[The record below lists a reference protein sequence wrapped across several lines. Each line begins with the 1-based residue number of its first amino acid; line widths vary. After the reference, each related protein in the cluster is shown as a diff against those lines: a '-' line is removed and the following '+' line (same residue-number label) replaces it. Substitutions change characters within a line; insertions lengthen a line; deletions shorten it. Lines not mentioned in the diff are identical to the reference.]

1 MYSRDSDM
9 DSKESEVQQLR
20 PENALIY
27 TRPSNVA
34 LVDRRVFKTYNFS
47 NNSYELGSTMQIIV
61 NSGGDAV
68 WGRSSY
74 IRLQYTTGG
83 NMDFGTGSIL
93 NIFKSI
99 RLTHRSGEVLEYVDN
114 VNLVANL
121 TRFWHYSV
129 DDRRKLD
136 GMLNNDTLANTAANS
151 YTNVQDDGVH
161 VACIPM
167 SILCGLFNSENQYMP
182 ATLCAGMK
190 IELELA
196 PLTAISTQPSN
207 PTATLMTITDMKP
220 TLVLDTAQ
228 LYDVINKQLLE
239 EQAQVDRS
247 GIQFSYF
254 TYFNS
259 FQVIPAGVTSVNF
272 DIQQSASLVHKIL
285 VAVRDNRKLTTN
297 VPGNVGVDKY
307 TTIAPFNTAQF
318 RLGSLYMPQQIVS
331 VPALVPAT
339 PNWDDIQLNAKEWY
353 NYGLV
358 AHMAAVDEFHKSAGG
373 SASIT
378 YQEYTT
384 SANVPDGN
392 QWVSG
397 KAVYAFTGEKS
408 AVSLMLTGEP
418 TNNSRLLNFSASI
431 SSLLGAAGAYPATNQ
446 VAPAYYNI
454 DGGLRVDYYL
464 QYLRCANLMGDN
476 CVVDR

>member
-1 MYSRDSDM
+1 
-9 DSKESEVQQLR
+9 
-20 PENALIY
+20 
-27 TRPSNVA
+27 
-34 LVDRRVFKTYNFS
+34 
-47 NNSYELGSTMQIIV
+47 
-61 NSGGDAV
+61 
-68 WGRSSY
+68 
-74 IRLQYTTGG
+74 
-83 NMDFGTGSIL
+83 
-93 NIFKSI
+93 
-99 RLTHRSGEVLEYVDN
+99 
-114 VNLVANL
+114 
-121 TRFWHYSV
+121 
-129 DDRRKLD
+129 
-136 GMLNNDTLANTAANS
+136 
-151 YTNVQDDGVH
+151 
-161 VACIPM
+161 
-167 SILCGLFNSENQYMP
+167 MP

-207 PTATLMTITDMKP
+207 PTAALMTITDMKP

-297 VPGNVGVDKY
+297 VAGNVGVDKY

-331 VPALVPAT
+331 VPALNPVI
-339 PNWDDIQLNAKEWY
+339 PNWDDIQLNSKEWF

-384 SANVPDGN
+384 SANTPDGN
-392 QWVSG
+392 QWISG

-418 TNNSRLLNFSASI
+418 TNNSRLLNFAASI
-431 SSLLGAAGAYPATNQ
+431 SSLIGAGGAYPATAQ